1 MSVSEILQLARLKI
15 LRDENVNKVQ
25 STVISKEF
33 QYIQYNKMMQFSD

>member
-1 MSVSEILQLARLKI
+1 MSVSKILQLARLKI
-15 LRDENVNKVQ
+15 LRDENVNKAQ